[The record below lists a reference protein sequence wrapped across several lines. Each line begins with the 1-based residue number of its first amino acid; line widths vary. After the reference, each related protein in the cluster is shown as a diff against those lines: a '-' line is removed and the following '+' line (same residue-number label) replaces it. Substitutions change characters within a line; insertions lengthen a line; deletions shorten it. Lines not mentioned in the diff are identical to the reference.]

1 MVNQFLMAAM
11 SRLAPL
17 ISRRPDSRAV
27 ALALPVFEAAPVS
40 AAQAAEWLADLRLFV
55 TAWLGGVVFFGTLL
69 S

>member
-1 MVNQFLMAAM
+1 M

-17 ISRRPDSRAV
+17 ITRNPGPRAV
-27 ALALPVFEAAPVS
+27 AAAMPVRQTEPLS
-40 AAQAAEWLADLRLFV
+40 EAQAAEWLADLRLFV

>member
-1 MVNQFLMAAM
+1 M

-17 ISRRPDSRAV
+17 ITRNPGPIRAV
-27 ALALPVFEAAPVS
+27 ALALPAAPAVS
-40 AAQAAEWLADLRLFV
+40 HSEAAEWLADLRLFV

>member
-1 MVNQFLMAAM
+1 MFNGGM

-17 ISRRPDSRAV
+17 ITRTPGPARAV
-27 ALALPVFEAAPVS
+27 AMAIPVGQAVPVGEAE
-40 AAQAAEWLADLRLFV
+40 AAEWLADLRLFV

>member
-1 MVNQFLMAAM
+1 M

-17 ISRRPDSRAV
+17 ITRRAGNRAV
-27 ALALPVFEAAPVS
+27 AIALP
-40 AAQAAEWLADLRLFV
+40 AAQAKPFTEAQAEAWLADLRLFA

>member
-1 MVNQFLMAAM
+1 MVNEFLMAAM

-17 ISRRPDSRAV
+17 ISRRAGPRAV
-27 ALALPVFEAAPVS
+27 AIALR
-40 AAQAAEWLADLRLFV
+40 AAEAEPFTEAQTEAWLADLRLFV

>member
-1 MVNQFLMAAM
+1 M

-17 ISRRPDSRAV
+17 ITRNPGQVRAV
-27 ALALPVFEAAPVS
+27 AFAMPARQAAPVS
-40 AAQAAEWLADLRLFV
+40 EEQTVAWLADLRLFV

>member
-1 MVNQFLMAAM
+1 MVNQFLMAGM

-17 ISRRPDSRAV
+17 IVRRSGPRAV
-27 ALALPVFEAAPVS
+27 ALALPLPQGAPIS
-40 AAQAAEWLADLRLFV
+40 EAQAAEWLADLRLFV

>member
-1 MVNQFLMAAM
+1 M

-17 ISRRPDSRAV
+17 INRRSGPRAV
-27 ALALPVFEAAPVS
+27 AIAMPAAREEGFS
-40 AAQAAEWLADLRLFV
+40 EAQAAAWLADLRLFV

>member
-1 MVNQFLMAAM
+1 M

-17 ISRRPDSRAV
+17 ITRSPSLRAV
-27 ALALPVFEAAPVS
+27 TVAMPVRQAAPVS
-40 AAQAAEWLADLRLFV
+40 EAQAAAWLADLRLFI

>member
-1 MVNQFLMAAM
+1 MAVM

-17 ISRRPDSRAV
+17 ITRNPGPRAV
-27 ALALPVFEAAPVS
+27 AAAMPVRQSEQFTE
-40 AAQAAEWLADLRLFV
+40 AQAALWLADLRLFV

>member
-1 MVNQFLMAAM
+1 MVNQFLMAGM

-17 ISRRPDSRAV
+17 IVRRAGPRAV
-27 ALALPVFEAAPVS
+27 ALPLPHSAPVS
-40 AAQAAEWLADLRLFV
+40 EEQAAAWLAELRLFV

>member
-1 MVNQFLMAAM
+1 MVNEFLIAAM

-17 ISRRPDSRAV
+17 ITRRAGPRAV
-27 ALALPVFEAAPVS
+27 TIAMPARRAEPITEE
-40 AAQAAEWLADLRLFV
+40 QAAEWLADLRLFA

>member
-1 MVNQFLMAAM
+1 M

-17 ISRRPDSRAV
+17 ITRRSGPRAV
-27 ALALPVFEAAPVS
+27 AIAMPAADREAFS
-40 AAQAAEWLADLRLFV
+40 EAQAAAWLADLKLFV

>member
-1 MVNQFLMAAM
+1 MVNQFLMVAM

-17 ISRRPDSRAV
+17 ITRRSGSRAMAV
-27 ALALPVFEAAPVS
+27 SLPAFRAEPVS
-40 AAQAAEWLADLRLFV
+40 EAQAAEWLADLRLFV

>member
-1 MVNQFLMAAM
+1 M

-17 ISRRPDSRAV
+17 ITRNPGARAV
-27 ALALPVFEAAPVS
+27 AMAVPVRQAVLIGD
-40 AAQAAEWLADLRLFV
+40 AQPAEWLADLRLFV

>member
-1 MVNQFLMAAM
+1 M

-17 ISRRPDSRAV
+17 ITRRSGPRAM
-27 ALALPVFEAAPVS
+27 AIAMPAREAEPFTE
-40 AAQAAEWLADLRLFV
+40 AQAAEWLADLRLFV

>member
-1 MVNQFLMAAM
+1 M

-17 ISRRPDSRAV
+17 ITRRAGPRAI
-27 ALALPVFEAAPVS
+27 AMAMPAIEPVPVNET
-40 AAQAAEWLADLRLFV
+40 QAAEWLADLKLFT